1 MALRFPFAEITAI
14 PGVIGAARWRPSHV
28 GTTVAPPE
36 LVEFAGKLTRERA
49 ERMMAH
55 AEAGGLAIYGIGQ
68 LSYHRAPVDKT
79 VVYPIDAF
87 YAHGQYTSVVATL
100 NRVAVLLDNAEKVD
114 IQDIVEK
121 MIRIDN

>member
-1 MALRFPFAEITAI
+1 MIEGLTGGRSAP
-14 PGVIGAARWRPSHV
+14 
-28 GTTVAPPE
+28 TVSPPQ
-36 LVEFAGKLTRERA
+36 LVEFGGNLTRDRA

-87 YAHGQYTSVVATL
+87 YAHGQYTSVIATM
-100 NRVAVLLDNAEKVD
+100 NRVAVLLDNTQKVD
-114 IQDIVEK
+114 VQELAGK
-121 MIRIDN
+121 MIRVDN

>member
-1 MALRFPFAEITAI
+1 MAEKFPFSDLLVIS
-14 PGVIGAARWRPSHV
+14 GVIGAARWKPTHF
-28 GTTVAPPE
+28 GPAVAPPQ
-36 LVEFAGKLTRERA
+36 LAEFGGNLTRDRA

-87 YAHGQYTSVVATL
+87 YAHGQYTSVIATL
-100 NRVAVLLDNAEKVD
+100 NRVAVLLDNTQKVD
-114 IQDIVEK
+114 IQEMVGK
-121 MIRIDN
+121 MIRVDN

>member
-1 MALRFPFAEITAI
+1 MAERFQFSDLLII
-14 PGVIGAARWRPSHV
+14 SGVMGAARWKPTHL
-28 GTTVAPPE
+28 GPTVSPPQ
-36 LVEFAGKLTRERA
+36 LVEFGGNLTRDRA

-87 YAHGQYTSVVATL
+87 YAHGQYTSVIATM
-100 NRVAVLLDNAEKVD
+100 NRVAVLLDNTQKVD
-114 IQDIVEK
+114 VQELAGK
-121 MIRIDN
+121 MIRVDN

>member
-1 MALRFPFAEITAI
+1 MAERFQFSDLLII
-14 PGVIGAARWRPSHV
+14 SGVMGAARWKPTHL
-28 GTTVAPPE
+28 GPTVSPPHP
-36 LVEFAGKLTRERA
+36 VEFGGNLTRDRA

-87 YAHGQYTSVVATL
+87 YAHGQYTSVIATMT
-100 NRVAVLLDNAEKVD
+100 RVAVLFDNAQKVD
-114 IQDIVEK
+114 VQELAGK
-121 MIRIDN
+121 MIRVDN

>member
-1 MALRFPFAEITAI
+1 MAEKLQFSDLFVIS
-14 PGVIGAARWRPSHV
+14 GVIGAARWKPTHL
-28 GTTVAPPE
+28 GPTVAPPQ
-36 LVEFAGKLTRERA
+36 LVEFGGDLTRDRA

-87 YAHGQYTSVVATL
+87 YAHGQYTSVIATL
-100 NRVAVLLDNAEKVD
+100 NRVAVLLDNTQKVD
-114 IQDIVEK
+114 IQEMVGK
-121 MIRIDN
+121 MIRVDN

>member
-1 MALRFPFAEITAI
+1 MAEKFQFSDLFVIS
-14 PGVIGAARWRPSHV
+14 GVIGAARRKPPHL
-28 GTTVAPPE
+28 GPTVAPPQ
-36 LVEFAGKLTRERA
+36 LVEFGGDLTRDRA

-87 YAHGQYTSVVATL
+87 YAHGQYTSVIATL
-100 NRVAVLLDNAEKVD
+100 NRVAVLLDNTQKAD
-114 IQDIVEK
+114 IQEMVGK
-121 MIRIDN
+121 MIRVDN

>member
-1 MALRFPFAEITAI
+1 MAERFQFSDLLII
-14 PGVIGAARWRPSHV
+14 SGVMGAARWKPTHL
-28 GTTVAPPE
+28 GPTVSPPQ
-36 LVEFAGKLTRERA
+36 LVEFGGNLTRDRA

-87 YAHGQYTSVVATL
+87 YAHGQYTSVIATM
-100 NRVAVLLDNAEKVD
+100 NRVAVLFDNAQKVD
-114 IQDIVEK
+114 VQELAGK
-121 MIRIDN
+121 MIRVDN

>member
-1 MALRFPFAEITAI
+1 MAERFSFGDLVTI
-14 PGVIGAARWRPSHV
+14 PGVIGVARWKPTHP
-28 GTTVAPPE
+28 GTSVAPPE
-36 LVEFAGKLTRERA
+36 LVEFGGNLTRDRA

-68 LSYHRAPVDKT
+68 LSYQRAPVDKT

-100 NRVAVLLDNAEKVD
+100 NRVAVLLDNTEKADV
-114 IQDIVEK
+114 QDLVGK
-121 MIRIDN
+121 MIRVDN

>member
-1 MALRFPFAEITAI
+1 MAEKFEFSDLIGI
-14 PGVIGAARWRPSHV
+14 PGVIGAACWKPSHI
-28 GTTVAPPE
+28 GGGVAPPQ
-36 LVEFAGKLTRERA
+36 LVEFGGDLTRDRA

-87 YAHGQYTSVVATL
+87 YAHGQYTSVIATM
-100 NRVAVLLDNAEKVD
+100 NRVAVLLDNAKKAD
-114 IQDIVEK
+114 IQELVGK
-121 MIRIDN
+121 MVLVDN